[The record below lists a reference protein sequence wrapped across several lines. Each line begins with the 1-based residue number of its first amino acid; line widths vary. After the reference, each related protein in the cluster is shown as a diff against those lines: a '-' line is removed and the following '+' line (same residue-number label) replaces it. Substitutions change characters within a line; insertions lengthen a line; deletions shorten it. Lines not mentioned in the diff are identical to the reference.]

1 MRKIE
6 TGRAGSQIYL
16 TMNNCLMRPRA
27 HIKIWNMQEFWRREI
42 DERVSGDVARTST
55 VLCVTNTT
63 HFRLIIV
70 SCASEYLSI
79 FGKCRNFGKPKW
91 CQRVSHTVRTPES
104 TAGPIRNVQKFRKIE
119 TVRDSRRIYQ
129 CRKPNLPHNQQLL
142 HASARVHKNMKH
154 ARILRLVKNIIS
166 QWLFVSCQFSRKEWR
181 HLITW
186 WYLFSYSLGS
196 KISFQKCMVELLRPS
211 GTERSFHGT

>member
-1 MRKIE
+1 M
-6 TGRAGSQIYL
+6 
-16 TMNNCLMRPRA
+16 
-27 HIKIWNMQEFWRREI
+27 
-42 DERVSGDVARTST
+42 
-55 VLCVTNTT
+55 
-63 HFRLIIV
+63 
-70 SCASEYLSI
+70 
-79 FGKCRNFGKPKW
+79 FGKSRNFGKPKW

-104 TAGPIRNVQKFRKIE
+104 TAGPLRNMQKFRKIE

-154 ARILRLVKNIIS
+154 ARILPLVKNIVS
-166 QWLFVSCQFSRKEWR
+166 QWLFVSCQFCRKEWR

-196 KISFQKCMVELLRPS
+196 AIIHKISFQKM
-211 GTERSFHGT
+211 HGSITPPEWYRKVTSWNITIILCLYIVLVNIIFMMMEKSAITR